1 MKVSDTITSGF
12 WRWLDRVAEALI
24 ALVARIVTPRTVR
37 LVEGEHGQFAIVGAD
52 NNEAA
57 ATRGVQL
64 RVDGDTIAGQPPPE
78 VEAAL
83 RGSRIELL
91 LRPDRFVFKPLDL
104 PQRAGEFLDGV
115 VRAQIDRLTPWSADR
130 AAFGFSAPVEASAGR
145 IVVTVAATAKAM
157 LAPVVQAFSG
167 RGAHWIAVSVNPPDA
182 APTAP
187 PITIMERNVAGI
199 LSLPKAR
206 RILLVGLVGCGL
218 MAATAGITA
227 TIIDGRLEAR
237 QDQLAR
243 RIAERR
249 AVALSARNASDDPAT
264 AAERALAQ
272 RKNAS
277 PSAVIALEVLSQ
289 ILPDHTYVTE
299 LRIEGDKLRLIGITH
314 DAPGLIRLIERT
326 RHFTQTTFFA
336 PVTRSQSATA
346 DRFNIEARLE
356 PVFSLTP

>member
-1 MKVSDTITSGF
+1 MKAIDTITDGF
-12 WRWLDRVAEALI
+12 WRWLDRVTEAMI
-24 ALVARIVTPRTVR
+24 ALVARIVTPRTVH
-37 LVEGEHGQFAIVGAD
+37 LVEGEQGQFAIASD
-52 NNEAA
+52 NGESAA
-57 ATRGVQL
+57 WRGVEL
-64 RVDGDTIAGQPPPE
+64 RVDGGTIVGQPPPQI
-78 VEAAL
+78 EAAL
-83 RGSRIELL
+83 RGSRVELL

-130 AAFGFSAPVEASAGR
+130 AAFGFSAPVEASSGR

-157 LAPVVQAFSG
+157 LAPVMQAFTG
-167 RGAHWIAVSVNPPDA
+167 RGAHCVTVSVSPPDA

-187 PITIMERNVAGI
+187 AITIMEQNVAGI
-199 LSLPKAR
+199 LSMRMAR
-206 RILLVGLVGCGL
+206 RFLLVGLACCGL
-218 MAATAGITA
+218 MAATAGIAA
-227 TIIDGRLEAR
+227 TIVNGKLEAR

-243 RIAERR
+243 HIAERR
-249 AVALSARNASDDPAT
+249 AVALSARNAPDDPPK

-299 LRIEGDKLRLIGITH
+299 LRIEGDKLRLTGITH

-326 RHFTQTTFFA
+326 RQFTQATFFA
-336 PVTRSQSATA
+336 PITRSQSATG
-346 DRFNIEARLE
+346 DQFNIEARLE